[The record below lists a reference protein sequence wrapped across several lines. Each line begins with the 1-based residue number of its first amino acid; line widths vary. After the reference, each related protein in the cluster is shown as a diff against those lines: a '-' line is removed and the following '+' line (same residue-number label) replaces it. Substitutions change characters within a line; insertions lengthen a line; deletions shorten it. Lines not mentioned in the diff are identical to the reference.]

1 MNIDNIHQLLDRYM
15 EGENTQEELS
25 ILKKFFKECNNLPDD
40 LLPYRDMF
48 DILETPLPVPT
59 DKELEAFCKVN
70 NVEAICGEK
79 DNLQK
84 GTTKVE
90 LKPKINWWKYV
101 GIAAVL
107 AIVFLFSS
115 KVAFDSNDEINVVAQ
130 KKHVKK
136 KDANKSI
143 NETKRDTV
151 MNPLKSER
159 AIQRTPRYDMA
170 NANANR
176 RQNLDYHTE
185 EVQDIEETV
194 DVAEASDTFNEE
206 EMRKL
211 IANLQKRQGFSLSE
225 LEKEIKEKGEAFTND
240 VYKEIASSTDY

>member
-1 MNIDNIHQLLDRYM
+1 MNIDNIYQLLDRYM
-15 EGENTQEELS
+15 EGENTQEELC

-70 NVEAICGEK
+70 KVEAICGEK

-107 AIVFLFSS
+107 VIVFLFSS

-170 NANANR
+170 KANAKR

-240 VYKEIASSTDY
+240 VYNEIASSTDY